1 MTHDVFR
8 CNTGVCIILLWDL
21 SLKFRVT
28 IVMIIEMVVM
38 KLDCRMDVY
47 IHDGMVFIIILLEIL

>member
-28 IVMIIEMVVM
+28 IVIIEMVVM

-47 IHDGMVFIIILLEIL
+47 IHDGMVLL